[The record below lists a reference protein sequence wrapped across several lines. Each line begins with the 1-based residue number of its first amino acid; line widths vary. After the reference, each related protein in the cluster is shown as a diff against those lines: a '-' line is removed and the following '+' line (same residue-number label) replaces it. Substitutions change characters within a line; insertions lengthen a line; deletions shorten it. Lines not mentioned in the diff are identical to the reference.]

1 MIIRVRL
8 FFYYLIEVSIRTLR
22 IEDLVAVHHCYE
34 VFLVAQV
41 DDVMGV
47 AGEHLHGLNLLAA
60 HFVVPYLIRSLL
72 AKLDK
77 AMT

>member
-8 FFYYLIEVSIRTLR
+8 FFYYFIEVSIRTLR
-22 IEDLVAVHHCYE
+22 IEDFVAVHDGHE
-34 VFLVAQV
+34 VFLVAQI
-41 DDVMGV
+41 DDVMGIT
-47 AGEHLHGLNLLAA
+47 GKHLHGLYLLTA
-60 HFVVPYLIRSLL
+60 HFVVPDFIRSLF

>member
-8 FFYYLIEVSIRTLR
+8 FFYYFIEVSVRTLR
-22 IEDLVAVHHCYE
+22 IEDLVAVHDGHE
-34 VFLVAQV
+34 VFGFAQI

-47 AGEHLHGLNLLAA
+47 TGQHLHGLNLLAA
-60 HFVVPYLIRSLL
+60 YLVVPYLIRSLL

>member
-8 FFYYLIEVSIRTLR
+8 FFYYFIEVSVRTLR
-22 IEDLVAVHHCYE
+22 IEDLVAVHDCYE
-34 VFLVAQV
+34 VFGFAQI

-47 AGEHLHGLNLLAA
+47 AREHLHGLNLPAA
-60 HFVVPYLIRSLL
+60 HFVVPDFIRSLL